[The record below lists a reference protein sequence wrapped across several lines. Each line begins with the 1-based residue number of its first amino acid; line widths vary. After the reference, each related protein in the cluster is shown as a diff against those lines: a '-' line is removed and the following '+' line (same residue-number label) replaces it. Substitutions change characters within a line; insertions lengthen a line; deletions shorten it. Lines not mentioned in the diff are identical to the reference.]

1 MQRLFRKLL
10 DITFENIRKKLFL
23 LILLSLF
30 SSILIFSSN
39 INKVYIGVK
48 YSFRTFRTNGDIIF
62 VDPFGKKII
71 SFNLYSRQVSNFL
84 SNVGTFVIGVYKLEK
99 GYILVDRV
107 DPSIVIISDFGERI
121 SRVNLSK
128 RVQGSLFNGK
138 QLYVLLEGGIL
149 EVFELNAEN
158 QLKKSLTHNFEGSP
172 SYIFLWKD
180 NIFVTYL
187 WNNER
192 DIQFLGGQP
201 KELGLTTPSLLI
213 GDMLVDTRGGK
224 LYNLTTNNIITIS
237 PYISNGYYDQVENV
251 YYVASMS
258 NYSVY
263 QIKDDKVI
271 HSFKVPF
278 TPTNISKIDD
288 YMIILSAPYNK
299 VMITKNGKD
308 IITFDTGDYPLEVF
322 SLKDE
327 TKTGFAVYCSDS
339 GEIYYYYF

>member
-1 MQRLFRKLL
+1 MQRVLKKLL
-10 DITFENIRKKLFL
+10 GRTLESIRKKVFL
-23 LILLSLF
+23 LILMFLF

-39 INKVYIGVK
+39 IDKVYIGVK

-62 VDPFGKKII
+62 VDPFNKKIL

-84 SNVGTFVIGVYKLEK
+84 TNVGTFVIGVYKLEN

-121 SRVNLSK
+121 SRINLSK

-149 EVFELNAEN
+149 EVFELNADN
-158 QLKKSLTHNFEGSP
+158 RLKKSFTYNFEGSP

-192 DIQFLGGQP
+192 DIQFLGERP

-213 GDMLVDTRGGK
+213 GDILVDTRGGK
-224 LYNLTTNNIITIS
+224 LYNLITNNIVTIA
-237 PYISNGYYDQVENV
+237 PYISSGYYDQAENV

-258 NYSVY
+258 NFTVY

-271 HSFKVPF
+271 YSFKVPF
-278 TPTNISKIDD
+278 TPTNISKIGDNI
-288 YMIILSAPYNK
+288 IILSAPYNK

-322 SLKDE
+322 ILQDG
-327 TKTGFAVYCSDS
+327 TKSGFAVYCSDS
-339 GEIYYYYF
+339 GEIHYYYF